1 MRSLLQTI
9 TIAGLAALMVS
20 LGGCDITSL
29 NDNPNQPSDAT
40 PPKLLAN
47 AQAEIADQYWQ
58 DYAGG
63 FWVRYAQYWTT
74 NQYTDADRYQYASSR
89 PGALNG
95 LWENYYLALNNLQ
108 EVIRINRN
116 SPQSAQAYGPN
127 DNQIAVAKIM
137 QAWTVKTM
145 TDMFGPIP
153 LSSALQGRSSSD
165 AFTPGY
171 DSQEAVY
178 DSLVTMLTDASQRID
193 TGTNA
198 LASGDKIYGGDMSKW
213 KKFANALK
221 MRVAITLAD
230 RSPDVAETAIQEA
243 IAAGT
248 FEGNDDSATMAF
260 DSSPPFQNPFYENR
274 VVSGRQDWAATESMV
289 NPMNQT
295 NDPRLSAYYTDALP
309 EEDGNQFIGFP
320 YGLSQGDAQGLFTSS
335 SFSIPSE
342 RVASAPDAPAIFM
355 LYDEVLF
362 IKAEAALRSD
372 LNVSNINMSGQAL
385 YEDAIEASM
394 QYWGASESEI
404 SDYFAQSGVPAP
416 VTSANYEQVLGTQ
429 KWIAQYLQGVPGWTT
444 FRRLDF
450 EGVLSPPAGNPGQ
463 EQFGKA
469 FAVRMVYPNDEFS
482 LNEDNVNTAIQD
494 LLGGDGAS
502 GDNQGVLLWWDTEAP
517 PSP

>member
-1 MRSLLQTI
+1 
-9 TIAGLAALMVS
+9 
-20 LGGCDITSL
+20 
-29 NDNPNQPSDAT
+29 
-40 PPKLLAN
+40 
-47 AQAEIADQYWQ
+47 
-58 DYAGG
+58 
-63 FWVRYAQYWTT
+63 
-74 NQYTDADRYQYASSR
+74 
-89 PGALNG
+89 
-95 LWENYYLALNNLQ
+95 
-108 EVIRINRN
+108 
-116 SPQSAQAYGPN
+116 
-127 DNQIAVAKIM
+127 
-137 QAWTVKTM
+137 
-145 TDMFGPIP
+145 
-153 LSSALQGRSSSD
+153 
-165 AFTPGY
+165 
-171 DSQEAVY
+171 
-178 DSLVTMLTDASQRID
+178 
-193 TGTNA
+193 
-198 LASGDKIYGGDMSKW
+198 
-213 KKFANALK
+213 
-221 MRVAITLAD
+221 
-230 RSPDVAETAIQEA
+230 
-243 IAAGT
+243 
-248 FEGNDDSATMAF
+248 
-260 DSSPPFQNPFYENR
+260 
-274 VVSGRQDWAATESMV
+274 MV